1 MYVSISFFKRYAH
14 HPDLPSSP
22 TRRSSDL
29 SSKGGTLER
38 PHQLEHGVAL
48 APMPILPDLCGC
60 ENDTRR
66 NRDSIDQIDRK
77 STRLNS
83 SHTVISYA
91 VFCLKKKKKK
101 TKNDKIIITN
111 K

>member
-38 PHQLEHGVAL
+38 PHQLDHGVAL

-66 NRDSIDQIDRK
+66 NRDSIDQIGNGGDVHGISAVRMTFVK
-77 STRLNS
+77 GLHSIYIQSTA
-83 SHTVISYA
+83 I
-91 VFCLKKKKKK
+91 
-101 TKNDKIIITN
+101 
-111 K
+111 